1 MKVNVGTIDRT
12 LRIGGGLIL
21 IALAAT
27 GQVGWWGYLGVIPLA
42 TGAFRI
48 CPAYTL
54 LGISS
59 CSAK

>member
-42 TGAFRI
+42 TGAFRF